1 MTLMTICG
9 RVAVGFALG
18 GPDTKHQR
26 LGQLFVR
33 AGYGSTAALIF
44 CTLSAF
50 LSEFCDMSVSNID
63 KFNDLTGRV
72 LGKLYL
78 TFPIPSNLAAEQ
90 FVESAV
96 EWNEERKMDLPS
108 KDAEFFIATAGWLIG
123 AGYINGGVCP
133 HTHVSDAVL
142 TAKGLDILNATPRSL
157 THTHSLREQLAE
169 IARDSSK
176 ESFKGLLAEEL
187 ITGAKFIAPAVGL
200 L

>member
-1 MTLMTICG
+1 M
-9 RVAVGFALG
+9 
-18 GPDTKHQR
+18 
-26 LGQLFVR
+26 
-33 AGYGSTAALIF
+33 
-44 CTLSAF
+44 SA
-50 LSEFCDMSVSNID
+50 SNID

-72 LGKLYL
+72 LSGLYL
-78 TFPIPSNLAAEQ
+78 TFPMPSNLATAQ
-90 FVESAV
+90 FVESPV

-123 AGYINGGVCP
+123 VGYINGSVSP
-133 HTHVSDAVL
+133 YTHVSDVVL

-157 THTHSLREQLAE
+157 THAHSLREQLAE

>member
-1 MTLMTICG
+1 M
-9 RVAVGFALG
+9 
-18 GPDTKHQR
+18 P
-26 LGQLFVR
+26 
-33 AGYGSTAALIF
+33 
-44 CTLSAF
+44 
-50 LSEFCDMSVSNID
+50 VSNID
-63 KFNDLTGRV
+63 KFNDLTCRL

-78 TFPIPSNLAAEQ
+78 TFPMPSNLAAEH

-96 EWNEERKMDLPS
+96 EWNEEHKIDLPS
-108 KDAEFFIATAGWLIG
+108 NDAAFFIATAGWLIG
-123 AGYINGGVCP
+123 AGYINGAISTN
-133 HTHVSDAVL
+133 THVTDAVL

-157 THTHSLREQLAE
+157 THAHSLREQLAE